1 MLECSGWVTELGE
14 FVCVSH
20 NHHYHHVPGHA
31 RAYVT
36 YDVLLRVLQQHGYDV
51 LYVRNFTDIDDKII
65 NRYV

>member
-1 MLECSGWVTELGE
+1 MQGAP
-14 FVCVSH
+14 CVYATQPT
-20 NHHYHHVPGHA
+20 NITGHA

-65 NRYV
+65 NRYEF